1 MYTCERLAGTRAST
15 IGNFKRYVFFADKIF
30 VIRPYRF
37 KFISVME
44 CIRDEFIFKGLHV
57 YSYSGELSF
66 LFGFVV
72 NTLMYLFNKEYR
84 CLGNN
89 ERWFGISFIYI
100 TFTGKG
106 WGGYCYLLL
115 CIDFRNYLLLNMKK
129 NQDIF
134 FLNCSVYFIYIDFH
148 SIMIF
153 FMYVRCYDWFL
164 KY

>member
-1 MYTCERLAGTRAST
+1 MNSNKLRLLGSSEKKKPHIYINKVLWTDVHMWKACRNTCIHNRKLQT
-15 IGNFKRYVFFADKIF
+15 ICFFFADKIF

-37 KFISVME
+37 KFISVMD
-44 CIRDEFIFKGLHV
+44 CIRDEFIFQGLHV
-57 YSYSGELSF
+57 YSYSCELCF

-106 WGGYCYLLL
+106 WGGIVICYCALISEITY
-115 CIDFRNYLLLNMKK
+115 Y
-129 NQDIF
+129 
-134 FLNCSVYFIYIDFH
+134 
-148 SIMIF
+148 
-153 FMYVRCYDWFL
+153 
-164 KY
+164 

>member
-1 MYTCERLAGTRAST
+1 MYTCERLARTHVST

-44 CIRDEFIFKGLHV
+44 CIRDELIFQGLHV

-89 ERWFGISFIYI
+89 ER
-100 TFTGKG
+100 
-106 WGGYCYLLL
+106 
-115 CIDFRNYLLLNMKK
+115 
-129 NQDIF
+129 
-134 FLNCSVYFIYIDFH
+134 
-148 SIMIF
+148 
-153 FMYVRCYDWFL
+153 
-164 KY
+164 

>member
-1 MYTCERLAGTRAST
+1 MYTCERLARTHVST

-44 CIRDEFIFKGLHV
+44 CIRDEFIFQGLHV

-106 WGGYCYLLL
+106 GGVLLFV
-115 CIDFRNYLLLNMKK
+115 IVHWFQKLLIIKYEKK
-129 NQDIF
+129 TKIF
-134 FLNCSVYFIYIDFH
+134 FFWTAVYILFIL
-148 SIMIF
+148 IF
-153 FMYVRCYDWFL
+153 IL
-164 KY
+164 